1 MHWGRGEAAEGERT
15 QCRIWQ
21 GAYGKK
27 EDLRRIPP
35 GEKRGVGTADCP
47 AKHRVPVR
55 CRAQREGIGH
65 PEGRTKSLS
74 KGCRKVR
81 VTAQWL
87 LPGPCFLAF

>member
-1 MHWGRGEAAEGERT
+1 MIGGGEKLPKVKELGT
-15 QCRIWQ
+15 
-21 GAYGKK
+21 GYGKVLAAK

-35 GEKRGVGTADCP
+35 GEKRGAGTADCP
-47 AKHRVPVR
+47 AKHRIPVR